1 MYRSKRMLPD
11 CVALVS
17 RGHATLHLAVSVGM
31 SVGQYVGQLVCRLV
45 SMLVSL
51 SVRHIFELPK
61 VSALLLLP
69 NSPRLDCRVSG
80 LVHAQ
85 CSQWKCHVLPNFYAT
100 LYYNFSINSNKI
112 QDNQMGTFLVHLKA
126 ASRVIVFVKKIE
138 SIILNN
144 GKRGKQSNFTVL

>member
-1 MYRSKRMLPD
+1 MIANVSLYRNSKTIF
-11 CVALVS
+11 S
-17 RGHATLHLAVSVGM
+17 GGHATLHLAMSVNM
-31 SVGQYVGQLVCRLV
+31 SVGQYVGRLVCRLV

-51 SVRHIFELPK
+51 SIRHIFELPK

-112 QDNQMGTFLVHLKA
+112 QDNQMGTFFGSFKCCQPRHRLCQENRIDH
-126 ASRVIVFVKKIE
+126 
-138 SIILNN
+138 
-144 GKRGKQSNFTVL
+144 T